1 MLLAG
6 RDLTDVREVDACSI
20 RLASLHAVV
29 ARKRQMPHREDR
41 HRLKLFVS
49 RRELAGLQEPI
60 AGLLDDIGHR
70 HERIGIFP
78 RIVHLGAQG
87 TNLLLD
93 LLMIFPGGALSL
105 GWSADSLPP
114 PRPHRLQHP
123 LAAPPFP
130 PLLPSLFPP
139 P

>member
-1 MLLAG
+1 M
-6 RDLTDVREVDACSI
+6 T
-20 RLASLHAVV
+20 
-29 ARKRQMPHREDR
+29 HREDR

-93 LLMIFPGGALSL
+93 LLMIFPGGAFSL
-105 GWSADSLPP
+105 GWSDQSLG
-114 PRPHRLQHP
+114 Q
-123 LAAPPFP
+123 
-130 PLLPSLFPP
+130 
-139 P
+139 

>member
-6 RDLTDVREVDACSI
+6 RDITDVRHVDACSI

-49 RRELAGLQEPI
+49 RRELAGLQEPV

-78 RIVHLGAQG
+78 RIVHLAEKV
-87 TNLLLD
+87 TNLLID
-93 LLMIFPGGALSL
+93 LLKTFPVGQLSL
-105 GWSADSLPP
+105 RWYDASAQRAWDNRLGTVRA
-114 PRPHRLQHP
+114 PRLCP
-123 LAAPPFP
+123 
-130 PLLPSLFPP
+130 
-139 P
+139 